1 MVYVEVQ
8 SISWVYT
15 STDQEGVLQYE
26 EQGRVV
32 KWKARLVVK
41 GRTQNAG
48 TEQLYV
54 LIWSEYETSVQVW
67 RLLRHGLRVRTSNT
81 DGYLRHIGFSKYIS

>member
-1 MVYVEVQ
+1 M
-8 SISWVYT
+8 YT

-54 LIWSEYETSVQVW
+54 VILSEYETSVQV
-67 RLLRHGLRVRTSNT
+67 
-81 DGYLRHIGFSKYIS
+81 